1 MLDRYRTRQPAPAAP
16 EAPATTGA
24 EITAQVRAAPAAP
37 AAPAGTD
44 KDRGALAANDSN
56 RPPGDPQGGTGL
68 DSFGRPLAPLV
79 RCGGCTNFQPN
90 HNHPVA
96 GIGACALGEPDL
108 GGWPYFPGARR
119 CCDAHAA
126 IEAQQ

>member
-1 MLDRYRTRQPAPAAP
+1 MLDRYRIRLPAPAAP

-56 RPPGDPQGGTGL
+56 RPPGYREGGTGL
-68 DSFGRPLAPLV
+68 DSYGRPLPPLV
-79 RCGGCTNFQPN
+79 RCGDCAHFEPNKANPLAGCGSCQ
-90 HNHPVA
+90 
-96 GIGACALGEPDL
+96 LGEPDE
-108 GGWPYFPGARR
+108 GQRWAHFPGAVR
-119 CCDAHAA
+119 CCPAFEVQA
-126 IEAQQ
+126 